1 MGRSFRWDRLHRGP
15 ERSRYDTIKFPL
27 CSKAMSAKER
37 PKLSSPVPSVNVI
50 SRLTSYKWFKIFR
63 KGFITRQSH
72 SPHFVAYY
80 DKQARIGCFKN
91 IFTVQKVF
99 LLSILYIYIFY
110 SWNLKS
116 HFQSVFK
123 SIFLWSKR
131 PINNLKMFLL
141 THTGTSDE
149 S

>member
-1 MGRSFRWDRLHRGP
+1 MRPHTPRPRVAAGVARQSSLSAQRQWTPRKGQNFPAFCRQWCRLH
-15 ERSRYDTIKFPL
+15 
-27 CSKAMSAKER
+27 
-37 PKLSSPVPSVNVI
+37 VNVI

-72 SPHFVAYY
+72 SPHLVAYY

-99 LLSILYIYIFY
+99 LLSIFYIYIFY